1 MITKVSL
8 KCWRSHLDSEF
19 VFTNG
24 TNALLGILGSGKSSV
39 LDGICFALFGTFP
52 TLQTRKLKL
61 EDLIM
66 KKPVEK
72 TRADVEV
79 YFHLNGTSYSVKRAV
94 EKGKGTTYS
103 EIRENGK
110 ILESP
115 NSSRVTELVEKI
127 LKVNYDLFSKAIY
140 SEQNSLDYFLTI
152 PKGMRMKKIDELLMI
167 DRFEKVRAGAVSLT
181 NKVADRKVGKQSI
194 IENINISELQKMTEE
209 LKGSLNRAWN
219 EKSVLE
225 RKLSQATVAKE
236 KLEKEYL
243 KLKEIRD
250 NLELLK
256 REEKGISSAIEETFI
271 SMSNLEKSLKGYDRE
286 SVEKNLKELIRYS
299 SELERLLKE
308 KEELYEKRSNQAAR
322 SKGELESFSRQT
334 LERLKSE
341 FDEKLKIAKEL
352 EGKKTDEKELE
363 KEAESRKKILE
374 KLVGEIEVL
383 SSKIS
388 DLEDTILEIRESG
401 GKCPV
406 CDTILTREKKTL
418 LIKQKLFQI
427 QKMKEKLN
435 ESHSKKELTEKQI
448 KNLEETMY
456 RLQEM
461 VDEIGDLDK
470 IKIEFENAQNV
481 YKVLNES
488 TAKIEEEV
496 LSLRSEVEKLR
507 NDLKDTTEKKQ
518 KMEMIAMKSAE
529 YRERELRMQQLLKER
544 QRLAGHIANA
554 EAIISK
560 KDLSAMESELRKV
573 SAEER
578 EYATRIISLEPMI
591 KEKEARLKDL
601 EQTLSNTMKE
611 KEEVKKLDEIIKQL
625 KIFEKAVEE
634 TQQELRKE
642 FVTSVNFAMSELWP
656 NLYPYRDFTS
666 ARLSVDDNDYVLQ
679 LQERTGRWVNVEGF
693 ASGGERSIA
702 ALTLRI
708 AFALVLAPQLKWLVL
723 DEPTHNLDTKAV
735 EDLAATLSER
745 IGNFVDQVFLITHD
759 EKLEN
764 AVTGSLYRLERDKSK
779 DGFTIATL
787 VA

>member
-61 EDLIM
+61 EDLLM

-79 YFHLNGTSYSVKRAV
+79 YFHLNGNSYSVKRTI
-94 EKGKGTTYS
+94 EKGRGTTYS

-115 NSSRVTELVEKI
+115 NSSRVTELVEKT

-152 PKGMRMKKIDELLMI
+152 PKGMRMRKIDELLMI
-167 DRFEKVRAGAVSLT
+167 DRFEKARAGAVSLI
-181 NKVADRKVGKQSI
+181 NKITDRKIGKQSI
-194 IENINISELQKMTEE
+194 IENINIDELRRIIEE
-209 LKGSLNRAWN
+209 LKGSLNREWN
-219 EKSVLE
+219 EKSTHE
-225 RKLSQATVAKE
+225 RKLSQTTVTKE
-236 KLEKEYL
+236 RLEKEYL
-243 KLKEIRD
+243 ELKNARE

-256 REEKGISSAIEETFI
+256 REEKGIASAIEETFI
-271 SMSNLEKSLKGYDRE
+271 SLSNLEKSLKGVDRE
-286 SVEKNLKELIRYS
+286 SVEKNLKEFIRYS

-322 SKGELESFSRQT
+322 SKGELESFNKQT

-341 FDEKLKIAKEL
+341 FDERLRIVKEL
-352 EGKKTDEKELE
+352 DGKKLNEKELE
-363 KEAESRKKILE
+363 KEAESKKKVLE

-383 SSKIS
+383 SSKIK
-388 DLEDTILEIRESG
+388 DLENLISEINETG
-401 GKCPV
+401 GKCPI
-406 CDTILTREKKTL
+406 CDTKLTKEKKTL

-427 QKMKEKLN
+427 RKLKEKMK

-448 KNLEETMY
+448 KNLEEITY
-456 RLQEM
+456 SLQEM
-461 VDEIGDLDK
+461 LDEIKDFDK
-470 IKIEFENAQNV
+470 IKTEFENAQNV

-488 TAKIEEEV
+488 TSKMEGEV
-496 LSLRSEVEKLR
+496 LSLRADVEKFQ
-507 NDLKDTTEKKQ
+507 DELKDVMGKKQ
-518 KMEMIAMKSAE
+518 KFELLALRSVGYKE
-529 YRERELRMQQLLKER
+529 KELRMQQLLRER
-544 QRLAGHIANA
+544 QRLADHIANA

-560 KDLSAMESELRKV
+560 KDLNAVESELRKII
-573 SAEER
+573 AEER
-578 EYATRIISLEPMI
+578 EYATRIVSLEPVI

-601 EQTLSNTMKE
+601 EQTMNNTLKE
-611 KEEVKKLDEIIKQL
+611 KEEVKKLDELIAQL
-625 KIFEKAVEE
+625 KVFEKAVEE

-656 NLYPYRDFTS
+656 NLYPYRDFAS
-666 ARLSVDDNDYVLQ
+666 AKLSVDENDYVLQ
-679 LQERTGRWVNVEGF
+679 LQERTGKWINVEGF

-779 DGFTIATL
+779 DGFTRAML